1 VYDQKG
7 LFLLCFRVSSE
18 RKLKQFETP
27 PTLPRTAPLL
37 KALIHST
44 RIKPSFLTKPSNYTM
59 VAASPYYSSPA
70 SWQDPSTRAVDPFAS
85 PKPLSHSS
93 TGSHKKQSPA
103 EISQM
108 KGRRKRRT
116 VVSGVAGG
124 IVGLVA
130 LGPLGMIAGGVGSAV
145 VAKRVGKRNEK
156 RRMDEIEAQQN
167 PLRTN
172 GSGEML

>member
-1 VYDQKG
+1 
-7 LFLLCFRVSSE
+7 
-18 RKLKQFETP
+18 
-27 PTLPRTAPLL
+27 
-37 KALIHST
+37 
-44 RIKPSFLTKPSNYTM
+44 
-59 VAASPYYSSPA
+59 
-70 SWQDPSTRAVDPFAS
+70 
-85 PKPLSHSS
+85 
-93 TGSHKKQSPA
+93 
-103 EISQM
+103 M

-116 VVSGVAGG
+116 VASGVAGG

-156 RRMDEIEAQQN
+156 RRMDELEAQRN